1 MIADGRRRQ
10 TGRRRGDM
18 SDGGSAR
25 DLSDRALAV
34 MVRLLPSR
42 RSEWGRA
49 MRAELASLDDVQARR
64 RYALG
69 CVRAVLQRSHRD
81 AHGGAPRGR
90 AHLRAVA
97 LVFASWVN
105 GVAVRIQTIVFVL
118 ALGVL
123 AWSGR
128 RSGPLGLSADHP
140 PARRI
145 RAAGYSVLGSYTLP
159 ALASFAAASPQHDQS
174 GVWMFYVAL
183 TLYLATVLV
192 VTAQRTAARPRTLQ
206 LMAVITVAELA
217 AWWVPMLLAASV
229 RAHPSWAVLSVAGT
243 VMLGL
248 VIATALRWPTPQAAL
263 AALSAGVAISLLIFL
278 AARSTYLLDPSLAPD
293 LGHVP
298 GMTAVGEVD
307 QNRAEAVD
315 PYVAELLLG
324 AMLGAGL
331 IAATAASRS
340 EQRTEEHL
348 PAD

>member
-1 MIADGRRRQ
+1 
-10 TGRRRGDM
+10 M
-18 SDGGSAR
+18 SEGGSAR

-49 MRAELASLDDVQARR
+49 MRAELASLDDVRARR
-64 RYALG
+64 RYTLG
-69 CVRAVLQRSHRD
+69 CMRAVLSDRTAMRTVALHVV
-81 AHGGAPRGR
+81 ALAFG
-90 AHLRAVA
+90 AVA
-97 LVFASWVN
+97 LAFATSIN
-105 GVAVRIQTIVFVL
+105 GVGVRIQTIVFVL

-128 RSGPLGLSADHP
+128 RSGPLGPIADHP

-145 RAAGYSVLGSYTLP
+145 RAAGYVVLGAYILP

-183 TLYLATVLV
+183 SLYLATVLL
-192 VTAQRTAARPRTLQ
+192 VTAQSTAARPRTLH
-206 LMAVITVAELA
+206 LMAVVTVAGLA

-229 RAHPSWAVLSVAGT
+229 RAHPSWALLSVAGT
-243 VMLGL
+243 ITLGL
-248 VIATALRWPTPQAAL
+248 VIATALRWPSEQAAL
-263 AALSAGVAISLLIFL
+263 AGLAAGVAICLLIFL
-278 AARSTYLLDPSLAPD
+278 AAQSTYVVDARLVPD

-298 GMTAVGEVD
+298 GMTAAGEVE

-324 AMLGAGL
+324 AVLGAAL
-331 IAATAASRS
+331 IAATTASRRVR
-340 EQRTEEHL
+340 RTEEHL
-348 PAD
+348 PVG

>member
-1 MIADGRRRQ
+1 
-10 TGRRRGDM
+10 M
-18 SDGGSAR
+18 SEGESAR
-25 DLSDRALAV
+25 DVSDRALAV

-49 MRAELASLDDVQARR
+49 MRAELASLDDVPARR

-69 CVRAVLQRSHRD
+69 CVRAVLSDRTAMRTVALHVV
-81 AHGGAPRGR
+81 ALIFG
-90 AHLRAVA
+90 AVA
-97 LVFASWVN
+97 LVFAISVS
-105 GVAVRIQTIVFVL
+105 GVGVRIQTIVFVL

-123 AWSGR
+123 TWSGR
-128 RSGPLGLSADHP
+128 RSGPLGPSADHP

-145 RAAGYSVLGSYTLP
+145 RAAGYAVLGAYILP
-159 ALASFAAASPQHDQS
+159 ALASFAAASPRHDQS
-174 GVWMFYVAL
+174 GVWMFCVAL

-206 LMAVITVAELA
+206 LMAVITVAGLA

-229 RAHPSWAVLSVAGT
+229 RAHPSWALLSVAGT
-243 VMLGL
+243 VVLGL
-248 VIATALRWPTPQAAL
+248 VIATALRWPAPQRAL
-263 AALSAGVAISLLIFL
+263 AALAAGVAISLLIFL
-278 AARSTYLLDPSLAPD
+278 AARSTYLLDPSLVPD

-298 GMTAVGEVD
+298 GMTATGEVD

-324 AMLGAGL
+324 AVLGATL
-331 IAATAASRS
+331 IAATTASRS
-340 EQRTEEHL
+340 EQRTEGHL

>member
-1 MIADGRRRQ
+1 
-10 TGRRRGDM
+10 M

-69 CVRAVLQRSHRD
+69 CVRAVLSDRTAMRTVALHVV
-81 AHGGAPRGR
+81 ALIFG
-90 AHLRAVA
+90 AVA
-97 LVFASWVN
+97 LVFASSVN

-145 RAAGYSVLGSYTLP
+145 RAAGYSVLGAYTLP

-206 LMAVITVAELA
+206 LMAVITVAGLA

-263 AALSAGVAISLLIFL
+263 AALAAGVAISLLIFL